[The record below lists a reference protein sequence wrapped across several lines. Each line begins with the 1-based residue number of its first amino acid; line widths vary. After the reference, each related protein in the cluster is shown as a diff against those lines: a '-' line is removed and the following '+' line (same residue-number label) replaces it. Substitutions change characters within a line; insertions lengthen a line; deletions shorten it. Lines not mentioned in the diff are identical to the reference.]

1 MGILSKPLQPS
12 TLAELRTDVTRL
24 PYPREQLKTGI
35 VHLGL
40 GAFVRAHMMAV
51 NEAAI
56 HARQDLRWG
65 IVGVSLRHPDTRDA
79 LLPQDGLYTLALR
92 DMDAQGCAQQR
103 LQVLGCLRHILVAPE
118 NPAAVIDAIAA
129 LDTHIVSL
137 TVTEK
142 GYCHH
147 PSQGT
152 LQWDHPD
159 IVHDLQHPE
168 TPRSAIG
175 FIVRGLQQ
183 RYRTHAHPL
192 TLLSLDNLPSNGHVL
207 SALVLSFAHK
217 LEPNLAR
224 WIETRCSFPNS
235 MVDRIV
241 PKTTDSDRAEVSL
254 ALGLHD
260 AWPVVAE
267 TFCQWVIE
275 DRFASER
282 PAWELGGARFVDSAA
297 AWETLKL
304 RMVNGTHSAIAY
316 LGALAGW
323 HTVDQAMQQPA
334 LVSFLEALMREE
346 IETTLPELPGLDSQA
361 YRNSLL
367 ARFTNTALAHRTQQ
381 IAMDGSQ
388 KIPQRWLNTIKD
400 LKAQNK
406 PCVKLA
412 LCLAAWIQYLG
423 ATNELGNTYT
433 IQDPLSERLQTVLA
447 QVERQVPTAL
457 TPYELAV
464 KQTQALFA
472 VKEIFN
478 ELSQD
483 TALVEA
489 VAQQLERLR
498 NVGIKQ
504 TLSTAA

>member
-1 MGILSKPLQPS
+1 MAKRLHPS
-12 TLAELRTDVTRL
+12 NLTELAADVSRL
-24 PYPREQLKTGI
+24 NYPREQLKTGI

-51 NEAAI
+51 NEVAI

-65 IVGVSLRHPDTRDA
+65 IVGVSLRHADTRDA
-79 LLPQDGLYTLALR
+79 LLPQDGLYTLACR
-92 DMDAQGCAQQR
+92 DMDAQDCAQQR

-118 NPAAVIDAIAA
+118 NPAAVIDAIAG

-147 PSQGT
+147 PSLGT

-168 TPRSAIG
+168 TPHSAIG
-175 FIVRGLQQ
+175 FLVRGLQR
-183 RYRTHAHPL
+183 RYLTHALPL
-192 TLLSLDNLPSNGHVL
+192 TLLSLDNLPSNGNVL
-207 SALVLSFAHK
+207 STLVLSFAQK
-217 LEPNLAR
+217 LDANLAK
-224 WIETRCSFPNS
+224 WIKATCTFPNS

-241 PKTTDSDRAEVSL
+241 PKTTDSDRSEVAL
-254 ALGLHD
+254 ALGLQD

-275 DRFASER
+275 DRFASHR
-282 PAWELGGARFVDSAA
+282 PAWDLGGARFVESAA

-323 HTVDQAMQQPA
+323 QTVDQAMKQPA
-334 LVSFLEALMREE
+334 LVSFLDALMREE
-346 IETTLPELPGLDSQA
+346 IETTLPELPGLDIQA
-361 YRNSLL
+361 YRHSLL
-367 ARFTNTALAHRTQQ
+367 TRFTNTALAHRTQQ

-400 LKAQNK
+400 LQAQK
-406 PCVKLA
+406 KSCVKLA
-412 LCLAAWIQYLG
+412 LCLAAWIHYLSG
-423 ATNELGNTYT
+423 IDELGNPYS
-433 IQDPLSERLQTVLA
+433 IQDPLSDLLQKTLA
-447 QVERQVPTAL
+447 EVARQAATNLPPHDLAL
-457 TPYELAV
+457 R
-464 KQTQALFA
+464 QTQALFD

-478 ELSQD
+478 ELNQEISLI
-483 TALVEA
+483 AA
-489 VAQQLERLR
+489 VAWQLDHLR

-504 TLSTAA
+504 ALSTAAS